1 MFDNYKEFGEIIS
14 KKCDVVLTPT
24 LLLLMLYFEEDINL
38 EDIDV
43 IKLPESKEKQQDLN
57 WVDKLMK
64 NISSK
69 YCGEFV
75 LRHILSELTY
85 NVHEHAFDENS
96 ETNAYIAFKEFSKEE
111 LLEICIVDFGL
122 SIPGRFD
129 VSYVDYIDDC
139 NAIEKAI
146 NNFSTVSTN
155 PYERGNGLWT
165 TIRFIIEGN
174 GGEIL
179 IVSRKGLLHITKDSY
194 KYQLLDDEKIF
205 NGTLISIRLNKYEVQ
220 HVYDLIELHR
230 HNFYKYG
237 G

>member
-1 MFDNYKEFGEIIS
+1 MFDNYKEFEEIIS
-14 KKCDVVLTPT
+14 NNKYCEELTPT
-24 LLLLMLYFEEDINL
+24 LSLLMLYSDDVNL
-38 EDIDV
+38 KDVDV
-43 IKLPESKEKQQDLN
+43 IKLPKSKEKQQDLN
-57 WVDKLMK
+57 LIDKLMEDLD
-64 NISSK
+64 SK

-85 NVHEHAFDENS
+85 NVHEHAFGENS
-96 ETNAYIAFKEFSKEE
+96 KTDAYIAFKEFPKEE

-129 VSYVDYIDDC
+129 VSNVDYIDDC

-146 NNFSTVSTN
+146 NNFSTASTN

-165 TIRFIIEGN
+165 TIRFVIEGN

-179 IVSRKGLLHITKDSY
+179 LISRKGLLHITKDSY
-194 KYQLLDDEKIF
+194 KYQLLNDEKIF
-205 NGTLISIRLNKYEVQ
+205 KGTLISIRLNKSEVQ
-220 HVYDLIELHR
+220 NVYELIELHR

>member
-14 KKCDVVLTPT
+14 KKCDVELTPI

-85 NVHEHAFDENS
+85 NVHEHVLMKIQKQMH
-96 ETNAYIAFKEFSKEE
+96 T
-111 LLEICIVDFGL
+111 LLL
-122 SIPGRFD
+122 
-129 VSYVDYIDDC
+129 
-139 NAIEKAI
+139 K
-146 NNFSTVSTN
+146 NF
-155 PYERGNGLWT
+155 L
-165 TIRFIIEGN
+165 
-174 GGEIL
+174 
-179 IVSRKGLLHITKDSY
+179 KK
-194 KYQLLDDEKIF
+194 KYWKCVL
-205 NGTLISIRLNKYEVQ
+205 
-220 HVYDLIELHR
+220 
-230 HNFYKYG
+230 
-237 G
+237 